1 MKKEPT
7 NIVKLNN
14 EYFEKKY
21 VGDLKLTLDFFRKHL
36 LIIGA
41 TGAGKSVMIKRI
53 MRDVIKKQKK
63 LENPSSEDI
72 QWRKLQG
79 QLGSQFS
86 EDQLWEKYKAKQ
98 TDLRSKKKMIVHDI
112 KGDFIR
118 EFYTGDDEWV
128 ILNPYDQRG
137 YGFEVIELIS
147 LTTDIDRVVA
157 SIIPRPPEEK
167 DPVWTNVPR
176 SILRAVIK
184 LCLKRNEFLNSD
196 ILKYI
201 NMGYKKFVYEISE
214 REDFIDDNGKE
225 KFRRVALTGMEDA
238 FATLTSSETQAG
250 NFWSAFTD
258 ATQFFRS
265 FASTERTVNARDF
278 VRSDPRNLILAN
290 FTEVQEKIAPL
301 LSLFVDCVSSEILAL
316 KENDEYEVYLFLD
329 EFNSLE
335 KMPKIL
341 ELLKLARSKGGI
353 VLIGVQEIPPIE
365 EKYGKAA
372 VSTVKNNTRTK
383 LIFNINDDET
393 QKMAV
398 ALIGKQTMVYS
409 TESNSGGETETKD
422 GFSTSEQRQT
432 KETILDSSV
441 GALKDHQF
449 YFIQAGVSDA
459 KKKYVGKITGMIDP
473 EVDFREEIAET
484 VIWNE
489 DLQVKN
495 VRDHLSRKKES
506 IAIPTQE
513 EIKEA
518 KEKRAIE
525 DEKKAK
531 ENRALIE
538 HLKRERAKKQT
549 ALGGAIAAAAAT
561 TVAAQE
567 PAEEVEEVKT
577 EEVEEVKTE
586 EVEEVVIAD
595 SPFSESETYEPEST
609 EFEDEEEPAEVEFED
624 EEEEEFDL

>member
-1 MKKEPT
+1 MKKGT
-7 NIVKLNN
+7 TDIVKLNDKYYER
-14 EYFEKKY
+14 EYT
-21 VGDLKLTLDFFRKHL
+21 GDLKLTLDFFRRHL
-36 LIIGA
+36 LIVGA
-41 TGAGKSVMIKRI
+41 TGSGKSVMIKRI
-53 MRDVIKKQKK
+53 MKDVIKKQKK
-63 LENPSSEDI
+63 LENPSSRDV
-72 QWRKLQG
+72 QWEKLKKAAGNQV
-79 QLGSQFS
+79 S

-98 TDLRSKKKMIVHDI
+98 MDLRSKKKMIVHDI
-112 KGDFIR
+112 KGDFIE
-118 EFYTGDDEWV
+118 EFYTGDDEWI
-128 ILNPYDQRG
+128 ILNPYDKRG

-147 LTTDIDRVVA
+147 LTSDIDRVVA
-157 SIIPRPPEEK
+157 SIIPRPPGEK

-176 SILRAVIK
+176 SILRAVIN
-184 LCLKRNEFLNSD
+184 LCLSRDEFLNSD

-225 KFRRVALTGMEDA
+225 KFRRVPLKGMEDA

-250 NFWSAFTD
+250 NFWSAFSD

-265 FASTERTVNARDF
+265 FTSSERVINARDF

-316 KENDEYEVYLFLD
+316 QENNEYEVYLFLD

-353 VLIGVQEIPPIE
+353 LVIGVQEVPPVE
-365 EKYGKAA
+365 ERYGKAA
-372 VSTVKNNTRTK
+372 LSTVKNNTRTK

-441 GALKDHQF
+441 AALKDHQF
-449 YFIQAGVSDA
+449 YFIQAGVSDD
-459 KKKYVGKITGMIDP
+459 KKKYVGKITGGIDF
-473 EVDFREEIAET
+473 ERDSRKKIAET
-484 VIWNE
+484 VIWN
-489 DLQVKN
+489 DNLMVKN
-495 VRDHLSRKKES
+495 VRAYIDKKKILNKAPKKEFVDLIREQKALHRVE
-506 IAIPTQE
+506 IADN
-513 EIKEA
+513 EA
-518 KEKRAIE
+518 KIIEELKKKRDAS
-525 DEKKAK
+525 
-531 ENRALIE
+531 
-538 HLKRERAKKQT
+538 
-549 ALGGAIAAAAAT
+549 LGT
-561 TVAAQE
+561 LVAA
-567 PAEEVEEVKT
+567 PVNEEKVNK
-577 EEVEEVKTE
+577 K
-586 EVEEVVIAD
+586 
-595 SPFSESETYEPEST
+595 SSFSELEDLEKFFSPK
-609 EFEDEEEPAEVEFED
+609 FEDDKKEFN
-624 EEEEEFDL
+624 L